1 MNNHDDEQMRS
12 QVPLGSI
19 APLSDAAIQYA
30 WRQLARRAGVIAQ
43 ASYGTG
49 FEALP
54 LRLCYGEPID
64 HAAPEKVPLFIV
76 TPAPQT
82 AWVHLTKRPEKSID
96 WLPPQK
102 VFPHGSEVTL
112 DIPVPALF
120 WGSSSARGRRTF
132 ASRWKGDGVVFHV
145 DIIATTL
152 FMLSRWEETVNDSR
166 DEHGRF
172 PAEASV
178 AYQQGFLERPIVDEY
193 ALILRAWLKVLCP
206 GWQPAARKFSLKLS
220 HDIDH
225 VQRFSDWKQG
235 LRTLGGDV
243 LKRRDLSRAGQSLR
257 GTLAR
262 LGTPALD
269 PHIQGIRILAS
280 ISRQYGLSN
289 DAFYFMAADPTPFDS
304 GYDPHTPFVKKCID
318 DLERQGFE
326 IGFHPS
332 YETFLVPAQLAEE
345 KSRLDTLVSHPV
357 SGGRQHY
364 LRFQVPE
371 TWRHLEQVG
380 LNYDATLGYARH
392 AGFRCGTCHPFRP
405 FDLEAQRVLQIEE
418 RPLIAMDKTFQ
429 NYQGLTPEQTVDAI
443 LRLAHRCKQVGGE
456 FSLLWH
462 NGSKDAAWYPSSAL
476 YQKIVRLL
484 TEM

>member
-1 MNNHDDEQMRS
+1 M
-12 QVPLGSI
+12 VFSI
-19 APLSDAAIQYA
+19 
-30 WRQLARRAGVIAQ
+30 
-43 ASYGTG
+43 
-49 FEALP
+49 
-54 LRLCYGEPID
+54 
-64 HAAPEKVPLFIV
+64 
-76 TPAPQT
+76 
-82 AWVHLTKRPEKSID
+82 
-96 WLPPQK
+96 
-102 VFPHGSEVTL
+102 
-112 DIPVPALF
+112 
-120 WGSSSARGRRTF
+120 
-132 ASRWKGDGVVFHV
+132 

-152 FMLSRWEETVNDSR
+152 FMLLRWEETVNISR

-172 PAEASV
+172 PAEASI
-178 AYQQGFLERPIVDEY
+178 AYKQGFLERPIVDEY
-193 ALILRAWLKVLCP
+193 ALILRAWLKVLYP
-206 GWQPAARKFSLKLS
+206 GWQPAARKFTVKLS

-225 VQRFSDWKQG
+225 VQRFPDWKKG

-243 LKRRDLSRAGQSLR
+243 LKRRDLARAGQSLR

-262 LGTPALD
+262 LGAPALD
-269 PHIQGIRILAS
+269 PHIQGMRLLARV
-280 ISRQYGLSN
+280 SRQYGLSN
-289 DAFYFMAADPTPFDS
+289 DAFYFMAAKPTCFDS
-304 GYDPHTPFVKKCID
+304 GYDPHAPFVKKCMD

-332 YETFLVPAQLAEE
+332 YETFLAPERLADE
-345 KSRLDTLVSHPV
+345 KARLDTLVNQPI

-371 TWRHLEQVG
+371 TWRHWEQVG

-405 FDLEAQRVLQIEE
+405 FDLKEQQVLQIEE

-429 NYQGLTPEQTVDAI
+429 NYQGLTPEQTVAA
-443 LRLAHRCKQVGGE
+443 LLKLARRCKQVGGE

>member
-1 MNNHDDEQMRS
+1 ME
-12 QVPLGSI
+12 PLVIIIPASI
-19 APLSDAAIQYA
+19 AAWQRLLSLSPHALIRFSADQVMPPAEPL
-30 WRQLARRAGVIAQ
+30 
-43 ASYGTG
+43 
-49 FEALP
+49 
-54 LRLCYGEPID
+54 PIG
-64 HAAPEKVPLFIV
+64 ATVPV
-76 TPAPQT
+76 
-82 AWVHLTKRPEKSID
+82 
-96 WLPPQK
+96 
-102 VFPHGSEVTL
+102 
-112 DIPVPALF
+112 LF
-120 WGSSSARGRRTF
+120 WGAGYEGSHKPF
-132 ASRWKGDGVVFHV
+132 AERLDNGSVIFYA
-145 DIIATTL
+145 DIIAATF

-193 ALILRAWLKVLCP
+193 ALILRAWLKALYP
-206 GWQPAARKFSLKLS
+206 DWQPAARKFSLKLS

-225 VQRFSDWKQG
+225 VQRFPDWKQG

-243 LKRRDLSRAGQSLR
+243 LKRRDLSRVGQSLR

-280 ISRQYGLSN
+280 ISRQHGLSN

-326 IGFHPS
+326 VGFHPS
-332 YETFLVPAQLAEE
+332 YETFLAPDRLADE
-345 KSRLDTLVSHPV
+345 KARLDTLLNHPV

-371 TWRHLEQVG
+371 TWRHWEQVG

-392 AGFRCGTCHPFRP
+392 AGFRCGTCHPFQP
-405 FDLEAQRVLQIEE
+405 FDLKEQRVLQIEE

-429 NYQGLTPEQTVDAI
+429 NYQGLTPEQTVDSI
-443 LRLAHRCKQVGGE
+443 LKLAQRCKQVGGE

-476 YQKIVRLL
+476 YRKIVRVLA
-484 TEM
+484 EM